1 MCNAHLLNYAYFW
14 SSSVYSSLLIF
25 CRRTPSGFS
34 LQSEGQGF
42 QDGGASSDTDP
53 EGSANGAKCEDII
66 ARRKKTKRTRVNI
79 ICFKK
84 VWINITASIAGES
97 YKSQK

>member
-1 MCNAHLLNYAYFW
+1 MNLL
-14 SSSVYSSLLIF
+14 SLC

-53 EGSANGAKCEDII
+53 EAAANGTKCEDMI
-66 ARRKKTKRTRVNI
+66 ARRKKTKRTRVI
-79 ICFKK
+79 IIMFHLQKLL
-84 VWINITASIAGES
+84 INIVITL
-97 YKSQK
+97 KH